1 MSEPGDRD
9 RVKLIL
15 NVDAITPP
23 LTGIGRYALRLAQ
36 GVRDHP
42 GIDAARYFSAYRW
55 VADPEQALRANRG
68 VAGIRRYVPAK
79 SFAMRA
85 YFALRQGAFDR
96 LARQKFRDHIL
107 HSPNYLLFEHDGPSV
122 TTVHDLSWMH
132 YPQYHPRE
140 RVEIMRRRMPRSLE
154 IADAVITD
162 SEFVRDEVIRT
173 FSVDPTRVH
182 AIALGVDEAFVPY
195 DAEQTRAA
203 LAGLGLEHG
212 RYLLALATLEPRKNL
227 ARLLDAYEQLDTTLR
242 KQYPLVLAGS
252 KGWHADRLAQRIDGL
267 AARGEAKRLGYVP
280 EELLPQLLAG
290 ARAMAFPSIY
300 EGFGLPP
307 LEAMAAGVPVVAS
320 SASSIP
326 EVTGD
331 AALLVAPEDTDGLR
345 QALDRALT
353 DAEWR
358 DEAIARGLQRARQFS
373 WRRCVD
379 ATVDVYRMLAGHGK

>member
-1 MSEPGDRD
+1 MSEPDD

-36 GVRDHP
+36 EVRNHP
-42 GIDAARYFSAYRW
+42 FVNAARYFSAYRW

-68 VAGIRRYVPAK
+68 AAGIRRYVPAK
-79 SFAMRA
+79 SLAMRA

-96 LARQKFRDHIL
+96 LARRKFRDHVL

-162 SEFVRDEVIRT
+162 SEFVRSEVIRM
-173 FSVDPTRVH
+173 FSVDPSRVH
-182 AIALGVDEAFVPY
+182 AIALGVDEAFMPY
-195 DAEQTRAA
+195 AAEQTRDA
-203 LAGLGLEHG
+203 LAGLGIQHG

-227 ARLLDAYEQLDTTLR
+227 LRLLDAYGRLDVTVR
-242 KQYPLVLAGS
+242 KQYPLVLAGAS
-252 KGWHADRLAQRIDGL
+252 GWHAGRLMERIDAL

-280 EELLPQLLAG
+280 EEILPRLLAG

-326 EVTGD
+326 EVTGE
-331 AALLVAPEDTDGLR
+331 AALLVAPEDTDGLKE
-345 QALDRALT
+345 ALDRALT
-353 DAEWR
+353 DDGWR
-358 DEAIARGLQRARQFS
+358 EEAIARGLWRARQFS
-373 WRRCVD
+373 WQRCVD
-379 ATVDVYRMLAGHGK
+379 ATVDVYRMLAAHGK